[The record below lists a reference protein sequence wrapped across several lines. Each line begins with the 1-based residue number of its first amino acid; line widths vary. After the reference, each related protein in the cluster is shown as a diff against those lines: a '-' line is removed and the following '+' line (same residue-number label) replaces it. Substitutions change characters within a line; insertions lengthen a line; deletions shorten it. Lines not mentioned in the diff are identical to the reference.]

1 MRHRALASL
10 VSVLVLA
17 GTVPALAAPLDEVL
31 MPLGQYNTA
40 KGRTLATTYRPQLVQ
55 LYDHIY
61 HCIPWVDLQKS
72 GIGFRTPKGA
82 TEDERYLAV
91 WIWIDQSNEDGSFG
105 KLPQERRASA
115 MMSRYGVELLRRM
128 TALGPLARDGN
139 LAGFAVILSWIKPGS
154 GRLGAPLV
162 NETLA
167 LFADRAGTVDFL
179 TKKLPAS
186 EFIGRARVAV
196 FDGKDELGRLPLE
209 IWDDSFVT
217 TYKLPNY
224 APPKNQ
230 RC

>member
-17 GTVPALAAPLDEVL
+17 GAVPALAAPLDEVL

-61 HCIPWVDLQKS
+61 HCIPWVDLQTS

-82 TEDERYLAV
+82 TEDERHLAV
-91 WIWIDQSNEDGSFG
+91 WVLIDQSDPDGSFG

-154 GRLGAPLV
+154 GRFGAPLV

-167 LFADRAGTVDFL
+167 LFADRARTVDFL